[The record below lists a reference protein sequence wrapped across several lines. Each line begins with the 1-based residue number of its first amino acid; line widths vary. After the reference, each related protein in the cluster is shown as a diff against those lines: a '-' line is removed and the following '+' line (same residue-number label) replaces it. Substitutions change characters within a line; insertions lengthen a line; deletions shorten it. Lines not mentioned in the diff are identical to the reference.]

1 MSIGFKGTKEKQREI
16 ILSAA
21 KPLFMEQGYEA
32 TSLNQIAQ
40 ETDIKEREI
49 FKVFESKSDLFIEV
63 LASEFQLDQDPK
75 EITFAKTDL
84 NKASSEIVYEYILNR
99 LNSYRLFGKK
109 MMKEVMSLGL
119 SLAKTKPEMIK
130 KFIHLDFLFVD
141 DLIEFLDELKGKHV
155 LDDSFDSVQAAETIY
170 STLAF
175 EFLIYIYQ
183 ENHTQEQFQ
192 QGIKKK
198 VDFIMN

>member
-1 MSIGFKGTKEKQREI
+1 MGIGFKSTKEKQREV

-21 KPLFMEQGYEA
+21 KPLFINQGFEE
-32 TSLNQIAQ
+32 TSLDQIAQ
-40 ETDIKEREI
+40 ETDLKESEI
-49 FKVFESKSDLFIEV
+49 LKVFESKSDLFIEV
-63 LASEFQLDQDPK
+63 LANEFQLDQDPK

-84 NKASSEIVYEYILNR
+84 NKAASEIVYDYIMNR

-119 SLAKTKPEMIK
+119 SLAKSKPEMIK
-130 KFIHLDFLFVD
+130 KFIQLDFLFVD
-141 DLIEFLDELKGKHV
+141 DLIEFLDDLKGKRV

-183 ENHTQEQFQ
+183 ESHTEEQFR

-198 VDFIMN
+198 INFIMK